1 MAMARAAALSLCAAG
16 AHGLATMGAK
26 VASEPLTLGA
36 QSQDMWPF
44 SKRTAAQGA
53 DPKNVTI
60 IMNGEPKSGTTWLE
74 FVLKEL
80 ITESCDKAAGCDLIP
95 EDRTVTAQTATKLV
109 TFNLSAKHTIP
120 NVGHI
125 NKFDFSRAPDLSD
138 AEVEQAA
145 ARTLKEATEA
155 TRWLIIFRDPRDV
168 TISSCYHM
176 FKDCLNADQYMSQKI
191 GAVTRWIDLRYRLFK
206 ALQVMAPQRVKM
218 LFYDHMK
225 NDEEGTIAELADWMG
240 LHLSKEKVARVY
252 DLTTFSSMAKLPTKK
267 VPQGGA
273 ASGKVREGA
282 ICGYKKD
289 LSEDVEETTTRQM
302 RRILGSELSARFTC

>member
-1 MAMARAAALSLCAAG
+1 VDVAL
-16 AHGLATMGAK
+16 GLGK
-26 VASEPLTLGA
+26 DVSVLL
-36 QSQDMWPF
+36 
-44 SKRTAAQGA
+44 
-53 DPKNVTI
+53 
-60 IMNGEPKSGTTWLE
+60 NGEPKSGTTWLE

-80 ITESCDKAAGCDLIP
+80 ITESCSREAGCELTP
-95 EDRTVTAQTATKLV
+95 EDRTVTAKTAADLV
-109 TFNLSAKHTIP
+109 TFDLSGKHTIP

-138 AEVEQAA
+138 EEVQQAA
-145 ARTLKEATEA
+145 AKTLQEATEA
-155 TRWLIIFRDPRDV
+155 RKWLVIFRDPRDV

-176 FKDCLNADQYMSQKI
+176 FTNCPNADQYMSQKI

-225 NDEEGTIAELADWMG
+225 HDEEGTITELADWMG
-240 LHLSKEKVARVY
+240 LHLTKEQVSRVY
-252 DLTTFSSMAKLPTKK
+252 DLTTFSAMAKMPTKK

-282 ICGYKKD
+282 ICGYKKE

-302 RRILGSELSARFTC
+302 RRILNSELSAKFAC